1 MRQKRINYDEKGL
14 VGVKED
20 ILALSVVLVGFSI
33 FVTIIFTNL
42 IRYEEADDA
51 TEFHDIGPRVADEL
65 ALDFNLRAPL
75 AEPGVLS
82 LQSIELMQTE
92 QSNIGSEENIDFI
105 RMHNLDDISYMI
117 IIETIKIDNSSNGN
131 DIVYTAGL
139 TEQYSFNW
147 GTSDSNNLN
156 EVLNNAEN
164 VRSIRRPVSIMDE
177 NMSERIS
184 PGYVQV
190 IVWR

>member
-1 MRQKRINYDEKGL
+1 MHYKRINHDEKGL

-33 FVTIIFTNL
+33 FVTIIFSNL
-42 IRYEEADDA
+42 IRYDEAHDA
-51 TEFHDIGPRVADEL
+51 TEFHDIAPRVADEL

-105 RMHNLDDISYMI
+105 RIHNLDDISYMI

-177 NMSERIS
+177 NMPERIS